1 MADTDKLALGLDDI
15 IRLDRSKSSR
25 GGRGARRGGNR
36 GGNRGRPFS
45 GNSRGTGMNNG
56 FRTRGGGGIPR
67 ASNPPTGRWK
77 HDLYED
83 NGNAPRSGGRLSGGV
98 NSTTKILIENLDFGV
113 TSEDIEELFE
123 DIGAIRKANVHF
135 DESGRSIGTAE
146 VVYER
151 RADAIAAQKKY
162 NGVNLD
168 NRPMQ
173 ISIVGG
179 SEDRPEKSFNRLSQ
193 NNGSQRGGFRI
204 NNQQNNNRGS
214 ARSRLRGGKP
224 QNGDTNG
231 NAKKENV
238 TAEDLDAELEAY
250 RAAGAP
256 KK

>member
-1 MADTDKLALGLDDI
+1 
-15 IRLDRSKSSR
+15 
-25 GGRGARRGGNR
+25 
-36 GGNRGRPFS
+36 
-45 GNSRGTGMNNG
+45 
-56 FRTRGGGGIPR
+56 
-67 ASNPPTGRWK
+67 
-77 HDLYED
+77 
-83 NGNAPRSGGRLSGGV
+83 
-98 NSTTKILIENLDFGV
+98 
-113 TSEDIEELFE
+113 
-123 DIGAIRKANVHF
+123 
-135 DESGRSIGTAE
+135 
-146 VVYER
+146 
-151 RADAIAAQKKY
+151 
-162 NGVNLD
+162 
-168 NRPMQ
+168 MQ